1 MALPLRPQY
10 SDPIP
15 NDPFYYPLTNTILS
29 GQGPLII
36 GAGISID
43 YATSVISVSGGGG
56 AVASVTGAGAG
67 ISVTPTTGAVVVQ
80 NTGVTSLIA
89 GSNILITSATGD
101 ITVDYSGPL
110 GTVTSVTAG
119 AGLSGGTI
127 TSIGTINLA
136 NTAVVPGA
144 YTNADITVDAQ
155 GRITSAA
162 SGTTGGLTLLNT
174 GTGLSGGPITT
185 TGTVS
190 LANTTVTPGAYN
202 LGTFT
207 VDAQGRITAASSGAA
222 VISVAAGT
230 GLTGGT
236 ITSTGTIALANT
248 AVTAGSYTLGSFTV
262 DAQGR
267 ITAASSGTAVT
278 SLAVASPATN
288 TGTASDPIV
297 GVQDATIGQKG
308 AVQVGTNID
317 VAAGVISVKSSS
329 TAQSGV
335 VQLNDTVAS
344 TSTTEALTAAQG
356 KVLQD
361 QISTLVV
368 AGSLVLAGT
377 LNADTG
383 NLATVT
389 TDGTAAGFVV
399 GSPIP
404 SPAPNPSPPGNVDYF
419 VIVTTGAASY
429 TPPGGTLVLN
439 VSQGD
444 WFLSDGVSWEYL
456 NVGYDAPVAS
466 AGTAGVVR
474 LATTAETQTGTDST
488 IAITPAGAFATY
500 IPLACLTGKGALISA
515 TGANVATALPVGTD
529 GQILTACAAAPSG
542 LCWAPV
548 ATPAI
553 PCACITGKGALV
565 TGTAANTPVAL
576 PVGTDGQIL
585 YADSTCSSGLTW
597 GTAPITCLDFDAK
610 GDLLAGFGSDSYG
623 TVSVGTNGQFLSA
636 NSACGA
642 GLEWCS
648 LSLDFVPCSAFTA
661 KGSLLGGTGA
671 GTFSA
676 LPVGT
681 NGQFLVADSAAGTGL
696 AWSTESFL
704 NDSLITAKGT
714 LVTGTAANTPSS
726 LAVGTDGQVLTA
738 CSTAANGLCW
748 VNNLIVVPATP
759 TASGIVKGCT
769 LNTLCNVFYGCQ
781 AGLAS
786 PTGASNTLV
795 GYNAGCAVTTGFEN
809 TSIGSFSSS
818 ANTTG
823 NNNTALGFQANASN
837 TTGCFNVALGWCA
850 LAGAA
855 GATPDGSIAIGA
867 GALKVVTT
875 GDGNT
880 AVGAN
885 AFCSITTGSCNT
897 LIGYLSGTALTTGCF
912 NFIGGHVAGQG
923 LTSGASNVFIG
934 GASGR
939 CATSGSSNT
948 FVGDSSGRNVT
959 TGCFNVALGQNA
971 LLGSGAITSTGAV
984 AIGYQALL
992 NVCSTGAQNTVA
1004 IGCNAGQGVTSGGNH
1019 TLVGAGA
1026 GRCLTTAFSNT
1037 FVGHNAGVFTTG
1049 NNNTLIGLAAGCNL
1063 TTGGCNIA
1071 IGELAGAQMTGAFSN
1086 VMIGNSAGRV
1096 TTQGSN
1102 TFVGQSSGFNNTGGF
1117 FNTFLGWCSGTTT
1130 NTGTCNVVIGAGAS
1144 ASSPTASN
1152 EVTISNNIVV
1162 ARFSSFGPWS
1172 FISDARDKTDV
1183 EDLAIGLD
1191 FIKAVKP
1198 RKFKWNLRSS
1208 EVGKGKEAAGFIAQE
1223 VLEVA
1228 EQFDAQYTDLVYTS
1242 DPEQYTFAATN
1253 MIPMMVNAIKELAA
1267 EVESLKAQLNSQ
1279 N

>member
-1 MALPLRPQY
+1 M
-10 SDPIP
+10 
-15 NDPFYYPLTNTILS
+15 
-29 GQGPLII
+29 
-36 GAGISID
+36 
-43 YATSVISVSGGGG
+43 
-56 AVASVTGAGAG
+56 
-67 ISVTPTTGAVVVQ
+67 
-80 NTGVTSLIA
+80 
-89 GSNILITSATGD
+89 
-101 ITVDYSGPL
+101 
-110 GTVTSVTAG
+110 
-119 AGLSGGTI
+119 SGGTI
-127 TSIGTINLA
+127 TSTGTINLA

-356 KVLQD
+356 KALQD

-429 TPPGGTLVLN
+429 TPPGGTPVLN

-456 NVGYDAPVAS
+456 NVGYDAPPAS
-466 AGTAGVVR
+466 TGTAGVVR
-474 LATTAETQTGTDST
+474 LASNLETQTGTDST

-529 GQILTACAAAPSG
+529 GQILTA
-542 LCWAPV
+542 
-548 ATPAI
+548 
-553 PCACITGKGALV
+553 
-565 TGTAANTPVAL
+565 
-576 PVGTDGQIL
+576 
-585 YADSTCSSGLTW
+585 
-597 GTAPITCLDFDAK
+597 
-610 GDLLAGFGSDSYG
+610 
-623 TVSVGTNGQFLSA
+623 
-636 NSACGA
+636 NSACGS

-648 LSLDFVPCSAFTA
+648 LSLDFIPCSAFTA

-696 AWSTESFL
+696 AWSTENFL

-738 CSTAANGLCW
+738 CATATNGLCW
-748 VNNLIVVPATP
+748 VTPILNPPATP
-759 TASGIVKGCT
+759 TGSGIIKGCT
-769 LNTLCNVFYGCQ
+769 LNFICNTFLGCQ
-781 AGLAS
+781 AGLAN
-786 PTGASNTLV
+786 PTGANNTLV
-795 GYNAGCAVTTGFEN
+795 GYNAGCATTTGFEN

-823 NNNTALGFQANASN
+823 NYNTALGFQANASN

-875 GDGNT
+875 GGGNT

-885 AFCSITTGSCNT
+885 AFSALTTGSCNT
-897 LIGYLSGTALTTGCF
+897 VIGYLSGTALTTGGF

-939 CATSGSSNT
+939 CATSGTSNT

-971 LLGSGAITSTGAV
+971 LRGSGAITSSGLV
-984 AIGYQALL
+984 AIGYQALS
-992 NVCSTGAQNTVA
+992 NVGSTSAQNTVA
-1004 IGCNAGQGVTSGGNH
+1004 IGCNAGENVTTGGNH

-1037 FVGHNAGVFTTG
+1037 FVGYNAGLFTTG
-1049 NNNTLIGLAAGCNL
+1049 DNNTLIGLGAGCNL
-1063 TTGGCNIA
+1063 TTGGFNIA
-1071 IGELAGAQMTGAFSN
+1071 IGELAGAQMTGAGGN
-1086 VMIGNSAGRV
+1086 VLVGNYAGRV
-1096 TTQGSN
+1096 TSQGSN
-1102 TFVGQSSGFNNTGGF
+1102 TFVGSSSGCNNTSGF
-1117 FNTFLGWCSGTTT
+1117 FNTFLGWDSGTTT
-1130 NTGTCNVVIGAGAS
+1130 TTGSCNVVIGAGAS
-1144 ASSPTASN
+1144 ASSATVSN

-1162 ARFSSFGPWS
+1162 ARFSGFGGSWS
-1172 FISDARDKTDV
+1172 FVSDARDKTDV

-1228 EQFDAQYTDLVYTS
+1228 EQFDAQYTDLVYTN